1 MNLKPI
7 ISLLVTAGVIGTAV
21 AGHPSQPAMKKNTA
35 TKVSSSH
42 AKVISGNSAFRKLSN
57 PSKSGVGF
65 SGKATMGY
73 YLQSKKGTDVK
84 NENGFAINNI
94 NLFLTSQLSHSMNAV
109 INARYGLINTTMNKI
124 ILVHATEETNKFQID
139 EAYATYFNEASSPVY
154 VKVGRY
160 FQDFGNYKNPYI
172 YNQSISQ
179 SLTQFRGD
187 GVTIGGSSNQGIYGN
202 VYTWQPV
209 AAATELAAYAG
220 PSVSSK
226 KPLKNFGFKIG
237 YQGKVQ
243 DVQFNTNFS
252 MINELAQTNIFKGTY
267 IPADPS
273 ANPPVEAHTD
283 PVNSSVKGYQVFAQ
297 AKYQGIG
304 AKMSYTAAS
313 KDLVAKSSQ
322 PKVWGIGASYS
333 FNAANYDQMVGISYE
348 KANKKGQAANLFG
361 SEATVTDNHVAKSFI
376 SGSYGIKINRNL
388 GVHASIA
395 QYKPFDALLGYKKFT
410 LYNISMTAKI

>member
-7 ISLLVTAGVIGTAV
+7 ISLLVSAGVIGTAA

-42 AKVISGNSAFRKLSN
+42 AKVISGNSAFKQLSN

-73 YLQSKKGTDVK
+73 YLQSKKGTGAK
-84 NENGFAINNI
+84 NENGFAVNNI

-124 ILVHATEETNKFQID
+124 DLVNAPAETNKFQLD

-160 FQDFGNYKNPYI
+160 FQDFGNYKNPYV

-252 MINELAQTNIFKGTY
+252 MINDFAQTNIFKAVGTK
-267 IPADPS
+267 
-273 ANPPVEAHTD
+273 
-283 PVNSSVKGYQVFAQ
+283 SSVKGYQAFAQ

-304 AKMSYTAAS
+304 AKLSYTAAS
-313 KDLVAKSSQ
+313 KDVTEKSSQ

-348 KANKKGQAANLFG
+348 KANKKGQAANLYG
-361 SEATVTDNHVAKSFI
+361 SEAAVTDNHGAKSFI

-395 QYKPFDALLGYKKFT
+395 QYKPFDTVLGYKKFT